1 MAGGK
6 KIDGFKAALEML
18 QLLDLS
24 QQQTIL
30 SDIARQDPEMAIRLK
45 ASLTTFDDLQ
55 YLTVAMMSK
64 LWPET
69 HINDWGLA
77 LRGSSL
83 EVKNHVLSLL
93 SKNNRADV
101 DELLKGKP
109 KPLAEVLEAQ
119 KRIMQV
125 VLALKEK
132 GVIVLSKSKSEKYV

>member
-18 QLLDLS
+18 QGLDLS

-30 SDIARQDPEMAIRLK
+30 SDIARKDPEMAIRLK

-55 YLTVAMMSK
+55 YLTQSMLMK

-77 LRGSSL
+77 LRASSI
-83 EVKNHVLSLL
+83 EVKNHILSLL
-93 SKNNRADV
+93 SKNNRQDIE
-101 DELLKGKP
+101 ELLKSKP
-109 KPLAEVLEAQ
+109 KPLSEVLEAQ
-119 KRIMQV
+119 KRIMDV
-125 VLALKEK
+125 VLKMKEK
-132 GVIVLSKSKSEKYV
+132 GEIVLSKSKSEKYV